1 MLLEKA
7 LAIPSAENDAW
18 NVAEGDV
25 NGKPSLLRFRPN
37 LKSFLGIPTHSQ
49 RLVITW
55 EYEQDNSSGMPSENQ
70 SEDMRAFEDAIVNAL
85 DSDRLAILSF
95 IYTNNGLREW
105 QFYVRDI
112 EEVGIRI
119 NTALAGFPKL
129 PISLEV
135 QEDTN
140 WDELH
145 SVYNSCE

>member
-1 MLLEKA
+1 LE
-7 LAIPSAENDAW
+7 IPSAENDAW
-18 NVAEGDV
+18 DVAEGNV

-55 EYEQDNSSGMPSENQ
+55 EYGQDNSSGMPSENQ

-105 QFYVRDI
+105 QFCVRDI

-119 NTALAGFPKL
+119 NAALADFPKL

-135 QEDTN
+135 QEDAN
-140 WDELH
+140 WDELL